1 MCTERVKKER
11 NGKKGKSG
19 RKWSENECEYI
30 CNKAYKSR
38 LKRNNMK
45 VELQEDKYLPV
56 KNDYSMFMF
65 DKSYFYIL
73 EWDTSAVAQW

>member
-1 MCTERVKKER
+1 
-11 NGKKGKSG
+11 
-19 RKWSENECEYI
+19 
-30 CNKAYKSR
+30 
-38 LKRNNMK
+38 MK